1 MTDSGMAPTEMV
13 ELPRDPLIGAVIGER
28 YRILARIGE
37 GGMGAVFRAE
47 HTLMKKVV
55 ALKLLHAEMG
65 QVEDAARRFEREA
78 QSASRLNHP
87 NIISVTDFGRS
98 AGGELFLIMEFAAG
112 ESLADILL
120 REERLDLGRACRI
133 ASQLLGALE
142 HAHAQGVVH
151 RDLKPANV
159 MMVQSPDARQGEL
172 AKILDFGIAKI
183 VQASDGAE
191 PLTRGVMVFGT
202 PSYMAP
208 EQAMGQDV
216 DARADLYSLGIMLY
230 EMLTGKKPFQSDDLV
245 KLMSMQV
252 TVPPPSFA
260 AVAPEVSIP
269 GPIEDVVMRALEKMR
284 EARWASAAEF
294 RDALEKAATGVADMG
309 AQVAAES
316 VRMVLGSGS
325 AIWSRRAKG
334 WAALRQMGRGLLAVG
349 RALVAAFAWLLRHLP
364 ERARLWVKLAMVAA
378 TALTVVF
385 MLWAPRRGAAPRQ
398 LPPAPKPVAQEVRS
412 PIRRIEDALA
422 KARLAEAR
430 VLITQQISEHP
441 KEARLRFLLGNLE
454 FAEKNYTAA
463 LAAYD
468 EALRLDPGLRADAAL
483 LVNLRGLL
491 TDRRLGEE
499 ALDMLTDKVGL
510 PAAETLAE
518 IASEDRRPEFRQ
530 TARTACEALHC
541 ANVDLVRSYS
551 LDLQQARNCDE
562 KRTAVQK
569 LGATK
574 DERAVEPLQK
584 ARRNRGGILGG
595 LFGSGNS
602 CIIKDIDAALR
613 ELGVDPKPSRKTRSS
628 KK

>member
-87 NIISVTDFGRS
+87 SIISVTDFGRS
-98 AGGELFLIMEFAAG
+98 TGGELFLVMEFAAG
-112 ESLADILL
+112 ESLADVIA
-120 REERLDLGRACRI
+120 REGHLELGRACRI

-159 MMVQSPDARQGEL
+159 MLVQSPDPRQGEVV
-172 AKILDFGIAKI
+172 KILDFGIAKI
-183 VQASDGAE
+183 LQASDGAE

-202 PSYMAP
+202 PAYMAP

-216 DARADLYSLGIMLY
+216 DARADLYSFGIMLY
-230 EMLTGKKPFQSDDLV
+230 EMLTGKKPFESDDLV

-252 TVPPPSFA
+252 TAPPPSFA
-260 AVAPEVSIP
+260 SVAPEISIP

-284 EARWASAAEF
+284 DSRWSSAAEF
-294 RDALEKAATGVADMG
+294 RDALEKAETGVAELG
-309 AQVAAES
+309 ARVAAES
-316 VRMVLGSGS
+316 VRVMISSGH
-325 AIWSRRAKG
+325 AIWSRRSRA
-334 WAALRQMGRGLLAVG
+334 WAVLCGLGRGLLAVA
-349 RALVAAFAWLLRHLP
+349 RALRAALNWILGRLP
-364 ERARLWVKLAMVAA
+364 EGARLWVKLALVAA
-378 TALTVVF
+378 TALTFVLVVRS
-385 MLWAPRRGAAPRQ
+385 ARQGAAPRQ
-398 LPPAPKPVAQEVRS
+398 VPPAPKPVAQEVRS
-412 PIRRIEDALA
+412 PIRHIEDAMT
-422 KARLAEAR
+422 KAHFAEAR
-430 VLITQQISEHP
+430 VLIMQQISVHP
-441 KEARLRFLLGNLE
+441 KEARLRYLLGNLE
-454 FAEKNYTAA
+454 FAEKNPSAA
-463 LAAYD
+463 LTAYD
-468 EALRLDPGLRADAAL
+468 EALRLDPGLRGDAAL
-483 LVNLRGLL
+483 LINLRGLL
-491 TDRRLGEE
+491 TDRRLGEP
-499 ALDMLTDKVGL
+499 ALEMLADKVGL

-518 IASEDRRPEFRQ
+518 IASEDRRLEFRQ
-530 TARTACEALHC
+530 TARTACETLHC
-541 ANVDLVRSYS
+541 AKVDLVRSYS
-551 LDLQQARNCDE
+551 LDLQQAKTCEE

-584 ARRNRGGILGG
+584 ARRNRGGIFGG
-595 LFGSGNS
+595 LFGSGNT
-602 CIIKDIDAALR
+602 CIAKDIDAALR
-613 ELGVDPKPSRKTRSS
+613 ELGVDPNPA
-628 KK
+628 KKKGKR